1 MIVFPRKKGERIV
14 LDGDIILTV
23 IEIRGDKVRLG
34 IELPEDGTVH
44 RREVYEALCRV
55 EQREPSVTPSS
66 EG

>member
-44 RREVYEALCRV
+44 RREVYEALDRLK
-55 EQREPSVTPSS
+55 QKEPVVTPSS